1 MTNDVGFCWE
11 LLVNLSFEG
20 PLFFLHYIVAT
31 SYVHWIQL
39 KVYKLAQRVLSW
51 WLWPLFDIMK
61 VWISNWVMSKWK
73 PCHVLWVVG
82 LVLGSSQQL
91 VNQVCSYVPIYTHTR
106 SYLRCW
112 LLYRKSSFQK
122 SMCMQWFFCL
132 GQKITSIDNFF
143 LKKRKKY
150 FFFWLLWWSSF
161 LNFLKKE

>member
-61 VWISNWVMSKWK
+61 VWISNSVMSKWK
-73 PCHVLWVVG
+73 PCPCPLVVG

-91 VNQVCSYVPIYTHTR
+91 VNQVCCYVPIYTHTPAYGVGSFTER
-106 SYLRCW
+106 AVF
-112 LLYRKSSFQK
+112 KSQ
-122 SMCMQWFFCL
+122 CAC
-132 GQKITSIDNFF
+132 NEFF
-143 LKKRKKY
+143 LFGAKNNINWQ
-150 FFFWLLWWSSF
+150 FIF
-161 LNFLKKE
+161 